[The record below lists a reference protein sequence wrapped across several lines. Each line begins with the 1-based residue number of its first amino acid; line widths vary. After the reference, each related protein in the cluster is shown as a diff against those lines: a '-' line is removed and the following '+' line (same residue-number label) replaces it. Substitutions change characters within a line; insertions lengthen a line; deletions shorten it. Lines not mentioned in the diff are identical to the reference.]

1 MAKGND
7 GNYLQHCIEVEAATR
22 LAQSEPNGRLHI
34 ALTHGMKPFE
44 EFERPNGAASS
55 ILCDSIREASCD
67 KPHLDERK
75 IVTAY
80 RKTQASKDHYPNSAE
95 LLKAVLGKDRL
106 SGGITEENEDRHKEL
121 AKTWSGT
128 GLKAIRSSWREQL
141 GADGALR
148 CPGDLRTPWLFS
160 MDPMTYRENGCDD
173 DDNLY
178 RADSCR
184 LEDTLR
190 QYFRSGQPGIAC
202 LFVYNMGL
210 QGNNPQQQFWAFMGD
225 LARRLGM
232 HTGSYWVAHRGGN
245 LNLAGLLF
253 STIELCFGFVPPTI
267 KPGRGRQIR

>member
-22 LAQSEPNGRLHI
+22 LAQSEPSGRLHI

-67 KPHLDERK
+67 KPLLDERK

-80 RKTQASKDHYPNSAE
+80 RKTKASKDHYPNSAE

-128 GLKAIRSSWREQL
+128 GLKAIHSSWREQL
-141 GADGALR
+141 GAGRCLALSRRPPHALALFDGSN
-148 CPGDLRTPWLFS
+148 DL
-160 MDPMTYRENGCDD
+160 
-173 DDNLY
+173 
-178 RADSCR
+178 
-184 LEDTLR
+184 
-190 QYFRSGQPGIAC
+190 
-202 LFVYNMGL
+202 
-210 QGNNPQQQFWAFMGD
+210 
-225 LARRLGM
+225 
-232 HTGSYWVAHRGGN
+232 
-245 LNLAGLLF
+245 
-253 STIELCFGFVPPTI
+253 
-267 KPGRGRQIR
+267 